1 MIRLLIGGSPCTHW
15 SIAQSKNRETQPSGI
30 GWELFHNYEIA
41 MQKFKPDYF
50 LYENNVSAAAPIKA
64 AIKASLGV
72 DAGTAEYI
80 EINSALVSA
89 QTRKRFYVHNI
100 PNVKQPDD
108 RGILLKDIIDGGKS
122 FLDKAYA
129 LTTRCNGAIPADT
142 FKRHRH
148 TMIAEPVMYQIPR
161 GYNCGGIKSG
171 KAPTVTS
178 HSYEQNNFVV
188 EPTTWNEK
196 RIRMLV
202 EKYGYL
208 PQVFNLYNLAEIV
221 DKSPTI
227 TAAVANNNTSSDIR
241 IVQSIRE
248 VADDME
254 LFAVDGGKIYIKGS
268 AYPVNLP
275 NGLYQIRKLTVAE
288 CRKLQTVPEWYQMPC
303 STTQNF
309 KMLGNGWTVEVI
321 KHILKSIP
329 EIQSGAAVEVLSMYD
344 GMSCGQIALCEIGAN
359 IVKYGATEIDKFCIQ
374 TTQANFPDTIQL
386 GDAFNVRE
394 KSMTF

>member
-100 PNVKQPDD
+100 PNVKQPND

-129 LTTRCNGAIPADT
+129 LTTRCNGAIPSDT

-208 PQVFNLYNLAEIV
+208 PQIFNLYNLAEIV

-227 TAAVANNNTSSDIR
+227 TAAV
-241 IVQSIRE
+241 
-248 VADDME
+248 
-254 LFAVDGGKIYIKGS
+254 
-268 AYPVNLP
+268 
-275 NGLYQIRKLTVAE
+275 
-288 CRKLQTVPEWYQMPC
+288 
-303 STTQNF
+303 
-309 KMLGNGWTVEVI
+309 
-321 KHILKSIP
+321 
-329 EIQSGAAVEVLSMYD
+329 EVLSMYD
-344 GMSCGQIALCEIGAN
+344 GMSCGQIALREIGAN

-374 TTQANFPDTIQL
+374 TTQTNFPDTIQL

-394 KSMTF
+394 QSMTF

>member
-100 PNVKQPDD
+100 PNVKQP
-108 RGILLKDIIDGGKS
+108 I
-122 FLDKAYA
+122 
-129 LTTRCNGAIPADT
+129 
-142 FKRHRH
+142 
-148 TMIAEPVMYQIPR
+148 MYQIPR

-208 PQVFNLYNLAEIV
+208 PQIFNLYNLAEIV

-254 LFAVDGGKIYIKGS
+254 LFAADGGKIYIKGS

-344 GMSCGQIALCEIGAN
+344 GMSCGQIALREIGAN

-374 TTQANFPDTIQL
+374 TTQTNFPDTIQL

-394 KSMTF
+394 QSMTF